1 MKQTEML
8 KKNYEFKKV
17 LSKGRF
23 YLGKQL
29 QIVFLKNSMNKKLLG
44 IAVSTK
50 AGKAYQR
57 NRAKRLIREAYKNL
71 ESQVKNDYSI
81 VILIKKEINLKDL
94 RYRDIIGEMQDIFKR
109 AQILKEDEKLWKK
122 YVFI

>member
-71 ESQVKNDYSI
+71 EPQVKNDYSI

>member
-71 ESQVKNDYSI
+71 EPQVKNDYSI

-94 RYRDIIGEMQDIFKR
+94 RYRDIIVEMQDIFKR

>member
-8 KKNYEFKKV
+8 KKNYEYKKV
-17 LSKGRF
+17 ISKVRF

-109 AQILKEDEKLWKK
+109 AQILKEDEKL
-122 YVFI
+122 

>member
-71 ESQVKNDYSI
+71 EPQVKNDYSI

-94 RYRDIIGEMQDIFKR
+94 RYRDIIGEMQDIFKK

>member
-94 RYRDIIGEMQDIFKR
+94 RYRDIIGEIQDIFKR
-109 AQILKEDEKLWKK
+109 AQILKEDEKKKKK